1 MSDMEKIEIIR
12 SQARRLRLSSL
23 TMNVSE
29 VLLKA
34 QRNTPSYD
42 DFLSDV
48 LQTEI
53 DGRDEKQTAIRM
65 RLAKLPVAHNLD
77 LYDQSI
83 TNGLSLIQLK
93 QLRELHWLE
102 DSYNILLAG
111 PSGVGKTF
119 IAAGLC
125 HDAVRRGY
133 RGVFRSMES
142 IIGTLKRK
150 DISSVARKEYKTLTE
165 AQVIVIDDIMNVTVD
180 RDEGNLLFAFIN
192 SVYETT
198 SFIITTNKSPV
209 EWARTLPDE
218 VLGTALLD
226 RLLYKCELIQ
236 LSGDSYRMKH
246 RKTIFGKEQTIKK
259 QTEK

>member
-1 MSDMEKIEIIR
+1 MEKIDSIR

-23 TMNVSE
+23 TANVSE

-34 QRNTPSYD
+34 QRDTPSYD
-42 DFLSDV
+42 DFLSEV
-48 LQTEI
+48 LQAEI
-53 DGRDEKQTAIRM
+53 DGRDEKQAAIRT
-65 RLAKLPVAHNLD
+65 RLAKLPVNHNLD
-77 LYDQSI
+77 LYDQMSS
-83 TNGLSLIQLK
+83 NGLSLVQLK

-119 IAAGLC
+119 IASGLC
-125 HDAVRRGY
+125 HDAIGKGY
-133 RGVFRSMES
+133 RGIFRTMDG
-142 IIGTLKRK
+142 IISTIKRK
-150 DISSVARKEYKTLTE
+150 DISPAAKREYKVMRE
-165 AQVIVIDDIMNVTVD
+165 AQLIVIDDIMSVTVD
-180 RDEGNLLFAFIN
+180 RDEGNMLFSFIN

-209 EWARTLPDE
+209 EWAGTLPDE

-226 RLLYKCELIQ
+226 RLLDKCELIQ

-246 RKTIFGKEQTIKK
+246 RKTIFENRPETTKTNKTRK
-259 QTEK
+259 

>member
-1 MSDMEKIEIIR
+1 MEKIDIIR

-23 TMNVSE
+23 TANVPD

-42 DFLSDV
+42 DFLSEV

-53 DGRDEKQTAIRM
+53 DGRDEKQTVIRM
-65 RLAKLPVAHNLD
+65 RLAKLPVNHNLD

-83 TNGLSLIQLK
+83 SNGLSLVQLK

-125 HDAVRRGY
+125 YDAVKRGY

-142 IIGTLKRK
+142 IIATIKRK
-150 DISSVARKEYKTLTE
+150 EISSMAKKEYKTLTE
-165 AQVIVIDDIMNVTVD
+165 AHVIVIDDIMNVTVD
-180 RDEGNLLFAFIN
+180 RDEGNMLFAFIN

-236 LSGDSYRMKH
+236 LSGDSYRMRH
-246 RKTIFGKEQTIKK
+246 RKTIFEDQTTTSNN

>member
-1 MSDMEKIEIIR
+1 MS
-12 SQARRLRLSSL
+12 
-23 TMNVSE
+23 
-29 VLLKA
+29 
-34 QRNTPSYD
+34 
-42 DFLSDV
+42 
-48 LQTEI
+48 
-53 DGRDEKQTAIRM
+53 
-65 RLAKLPVAHNLD
+65 
-77 LYDQSI
+77 
-83 TNGLSLIQLK
+83 NGLSLVQLK

-102 DSYNILLAG
+102 DSYNILFAG

-125 HDAVRRGY
+125 HDAIRRGY

-142 IIGTLKRK
+142 IIATIKRK
-150 DISSVARKEYKTLTE
+150 DISSAAKKEYKTLTE
-165 AQVIVIDDIMNVTVD
+165 AQVIVIDDIMNVAVD
-180 RDEGNLLFAFIN
+180 RDEGNMLFAFIN
-192 SVYETT
+192 SVYKTT

-218 VLGTALLD
+218 VLGAVLLD

-246 RKTIFGKEQTIKK
+246 RKTIFENKSTTTNN